1 MTHEMNNMTHE
12 MNNNDKTTQTP
23 VADKLPKLNEKDQKM
38 AESHDVIGWAFSLMG
53 TYAPGDI
60 HFDKETLLT
69 IQKIDINTLRCLRLY
84 DDAQSWWTLAMFK
97 ANFKAAGIE
106 FQIDP
111 YAQVTPVGR
120 GPSGDGVG
128 TDSQPRPDA
137 AAPSPGRGQVASS
150 RRSGEDDVGMEVV

>member
-1 MTHEMNNMTHE
+1 MSE
-12 MNNNDKTTQTP
+12 KTTTNPCP
-23 VADKLPKLNEKDQKM
+23 VADRLPKLNEKDQKM

-111 YAQVTPVGR
+111 YTQVTPVKG
-120 GPSGDGVG
+120 GPSGEEVG
-128 TDSQPRPDA
+128 TGSKPRPDA
-137 AAPSPGRGQVASS
+137 SAPSPGMGKVAST
-150 RRSGEDDVGMEVV
+150 RRNGEDDVGMEVI